1 MLFRS
6 GDDEEGD
13 RTYPSRTEP
22 GAAWSL
28 GEKHPDLVASKSFFW
43 GLINVP
49 MWNYYYGMT
58 LAQIELLTSDCPIII
73 YNTKKDKKDG
83 AKKPRAGEVNDAM
96 RRWKNKYGK
105 KGNKVNLDL
114 NEYK

>member
-1 MLFRS
+1 M
-6 GDDEEGD
+6 
-13 RTYPSRTEP
+13 
-22 GAAWSL
+22 
-28 GEKHPDLVASKSFFW
+28 
-43 GLINVP
+43 P

-83 AKKPRAGEVNDAM
+83 AKKPRAGEVNDAI

>member
-1 MLFRS
+1 MVFRREAPRL
-6 GDDEEGD
+6 GGEQEFLL
-13 RTYPSRTEP
+13 
-22 GAAWSL
+22 GAYKRA
-28 GEKHPDLVASKSFFW
+28 DV
-43 GLINVP
+43 
-49 MWNYYYGMT
+49 
-58 LAQIELLTSDCPIII
+58 ELLLWHDTRPDRIAHLGLPDII